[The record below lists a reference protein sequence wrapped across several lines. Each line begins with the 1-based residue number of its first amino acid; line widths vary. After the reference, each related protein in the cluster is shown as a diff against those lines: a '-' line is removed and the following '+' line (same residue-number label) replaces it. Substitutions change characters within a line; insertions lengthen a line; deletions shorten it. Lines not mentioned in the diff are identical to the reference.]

1 MSKIRKLAL
10 AGNILLAGLT
20 ILSYLS
26 KVVDSESAGW
36 ISMLGLVYSALV
48 LGHFL
53 FFFGW
58 LAFST
63 KKYAFIS
70 ALFLV
75 LEFCVFNSWFQISI
89 VSDINTET
97 TLTAGTLNL
106 QFAKSLSTLPPNTHD
121 QYLKLTDKLEKLDIL
136 CVQEL
141 GDFSTRYID
150 FPYQH
155 VLAGEHVGIYSNH
168 PIVNRGTVAST
179 FNSANNCLWADIL
192 YQDDTIRVYS
202 AHLES
207 NRHDGLIP
215 TFVDQNEEED
225 RTTSGYSGLLTHY
238 LKFSK
243 IRRDQAIDIR
253 AHQRSTTH
261 PFLIAGDFN
270 DVPLSAVYTN
280 ISAGLKDSFI
290 EKGMGSGSTMSGI
303 IPGLRIDYI
312 LTSQDWEVMDHDI
325 VKDTYS
331 DHYLVTA
338 RLELRQ
344 GGSTL

>member
-1 MSKIRKLAL
+1 MSTIRKLAL

-26 KVVDSESAGW
+26 RVTEPESSGW
-36 ISMLGLVYSALV
+36 ISMLGLVYSGFV

-58 LAFST
+58 LGF
-63 KKYAFIS
+63 KPKRYAVIS
-70 ALFLV
+70 ALFLL

-89 VSDINTET
+89 VTDTKTEE
-97 TLTAGTLNL
+97 TLTVGTLNL
-106 QFAKSLSTLPPNTHD
+106 QFAKSLSSQPLDQHD
-121 QYLKLTDKLEKLDIL
+121 RYKNLTDQLEKLDIL

-141 GDFSTRYID
+141 GDFSTRYIN

-155 VLAGEHVGIYSNH
+155 LIPGQHVGIYSNH
-168 PIVNRGTVAST
+168 PIIYQGTVPSS

-192 YQDDTIRVYS
+192 FKKDTIRVYS

-207 NRHDGLIP
+207 NRHDGMIP
-215 TFVDQNEEED
+215 TFVDQSMEEN
-225 RTTSGYSGLLTHY
+225 RTPSGYAGLIKHY

-243 IRRDQAIDIR
+243 MRRDQAIDIR
-253 AHQRSTTH
+253 THQKSSAQPT
-261 PFLIAGDFN
+261 LIAGDFN
-270 DVPLSAVYTN
+270 DVPLSAMYHN
-280 ISAGLKDSFI
+280 ISNGLQDSFV
-290 EKGMGSGSTMSGI
+290 EKGMGSGSTMSGA

-312 LTSQDWEVMDHDI
+312 LASQDWVVLDHDI
-325 VKDTYS
+325 MKETYS

-338 RLELRQ
+338 LLK
-344 GGSTL
+344 L